1 MNRSIK
7 GWFTAIM
14 CTELVSAA
22 FEILVL
28 CGGIGSD
35 LSTAYR
41 NVCTMSIMFFAG
53 VWFPILFGFVG
64 KCIETKFKRLKA
76 MPIAAA
82 IPLVFSVFG
91 IMWIQIHPRGF
102 WAGPFHDLPRSLFY
116 MLCGFISFFSLIFAI
131 VHVCE
136 IKKSK
141 YAEFL
146 AMPNEL
152 FEGKSVLLLIPLAAL
167 TLLCLIPA
175 ADGYIFSL
183 H

>member
-64 KCIETKFKRLKA
+64 KCIESKFKLLKA
-76 MPIAAA
+76 MPIATA

-91 IMWIQIHPRGF
+91 IMWIQTHPRGF
-102 WAGPFHDLPRSLFY
+102 WAGPFHDLPRCLFY
-116 MLCGFISFFSLIFAI
+116 MLCGFISFFSLVFAI